1 MKNFKRKESLKEA
14 GIITVDEHCVLH
26 SKQNI
31 QQAGITLLALVVT
44 IIVLL
49 ILAGVTLTL
58 ALSNNGVMYR
68 AQYASN
74 TWANATKDETA
85 MMGELGQ
92 RIDDL
97 SNVNSGGGSTGTTI
111 KIGDTDL
118 STAVANLKTNEA
130 LKDYYGQTTD
140 FTSVAGVTW
149 DLFYDDADNYYL
161 IASDYVPVSTLPS
174 ELNKESGEATQKYK
188 AWFATYSN
196 STYSGPIMDN
206 TPWSNGTGSNTITE
220 NPLTNKYLKWVNSS
234 QVSTTN
240 NPNMKAV
247 AYMMDTSKWSDF
259 AGGVEGA
266 YAIGGPTIEMFV
278 NSYNAVSS
286 HTTKLG
292 TYGTSAS
299 DITSENANSNGY
311 KVKMGTGSW
320 GSYGC
325 EGLDT
330 SGTGGNSWVRTGTD
344 KAYAYWLA
352 SPLSGYN
359 TGVMRVYYN
368 GNDGEVGRQR
378 RELPRLWIP
387 PCSFN
392 SKIVSRG

>member
-1 MKNFKRKESLKEA
+1 MKSTKRQIKK
-14 GIITVDEHCVLH
+14 VKLH
-26 SKQNI
+26 E
-31 QQAGITLLALVVT
+31 AGITLVALVVT

-58 ALSNNGVMYR
+58 ALSNNGVMDR

-74 TWANATKDETA
+74 TWANATRDEET

-92 RIDDL
+92 QIDDL
-97 SNVNSGGGSTGTTI
+97 SNVGSGGGSTGTTI
-111 KIGDTDL
+111 KINGTDISTVGNL
-118 STAVANLKTNEA
+118 STL
-130 LKDYYGQTTD
+130 YGQTTD

-188 AWFATYSN
+188 AWFATSSN

-206 TPWSNGTGSNTITE
+206 TPWSNGTQSSTITG
-220 NPLTNKYLKWVNSS
+220 NSLTNKYLKWVNSS

-240 NPNMKAV
+240 NTNMKAV
-247 AYMMDTSKWSDF
+247 AYMMDTSKWSAF
-259 AGGVEGA
+259 AGGVAGVT
-266 YAIGGPTIEMFV
+266 AIGGPTIEMFV

-286 HTTKLG
+286 HTDKLG

-320 GSYGC
+320 DGWC
-325 EGLDT
+325 EGLET
-330 SGTGGNSWVRTGTD
+330 SGTGGNTWVRTGTD

-352 SPLSGYN
+352 SPSSNFSSYVRHVYCNGYVN
-359 TGVMRVYYN
+359 SINVSNASCGFRPLVS
-368 GNDGEVGRQR
+368 
-378 RELPRLWIP
+378 IP
-387 PCSFN
+387 
-392 SKIVSRG
+392 K